1 LKNAEAA
8 SSADVPLDAEAASA
22 AAAGLKPN
30 EGDALRVGIRC
41 TCIHTPK
48 RDLMK
53 PVGMNI
59 NSQGT

>member
-30 EGDALRVGIRC
+30 EGDALRVG
-41 TCIHTPK
+41 
-48 RDLMK
+48 MK
-53 PVGMNI
+53 AILAHGVSRPEE
-59 NSQGT
+59 SWCE